1 MKAPVMCSPR
11 NNDGGFGGWGGR
23 GGENLLSG
31 PPISWNNASFTDN

>member
-1 MKAPVMCSPR
+1 MKAPVMCSPATMT
-11 NNDGGFGGWGGR
+11 GGLVGGV